1 MFNRK
6 VISLYEVLTI
16 QTENKP
22 AKMIILNLNTIGQDI
37 EGVSQAFGLYM
48 AESAAVCFHS
58 QGHKN
63 GVILPISDG
72 NELENGQVEW
82 VNDINNSVLASHF
95 DEKRTT
101 DFGAMGVAVLLAC
114 RLTDYT
120 IFRTSKT
127 NNGYDFKLRKK
138 DGDGNFMKAKLEISG
153 IRKETPQNT
162 IKSRLSIKKKQILKR
177 AKKNATCYVSIIEF
191 SKPEAKFIQVL

>member
-6 VISLYEVLTI
+6 AISLYEVLTI
-16 QTENKP
+16 QTESKP

-37 EGVSQAFGLYM
+37 EGVSQPFGLYM

-58 QGHKN
+58 QGHKS
-63 GVILPISDG
+63 GVKLLISDG
-72 NELENGQVEW
+72 NTTENGQVEW
-82 VNDINNSVLASHF
+82 ANEMTNSVLASHL

-120 IFRTSKT
+120 NFKTSRTD
-127 NNGYDFKLRKK
+127 NGYDFKLRKK
-138 DGDGNFMKAKLEISG
+138 DADGNFMKATLEVSG

-162 IKSRLSIKKKQILKR
+162 VKSRLVVKKKQILKR
-177 AKKNATCYVSIIEF
+177 AKKGSINYVSIIEF
-191 SKPEAKFIQVL
+191 SKPEANFILI